1 MRRHNV
7 LFLKSG
13 RGLIRIVVP
22 ITMLCNSKII
32 LRRKKKCL
40 KIERRIIIARN
51 AGIRNR
57 NTAYS
62 QSHQRMPMND
72 LAKYSRFY
80 AVPPVP
86 PPSPS
91 LYHHHHVVVVV
102 LCSVLGRIL
111 NELHSPTWAW
121 YNQRIEIS
129 GVCVWWWPKIFY
141 VD

>member
-91 LYHHHHVVVVV
+91 LYHHRHVVVVV

-111 NELHSPTWAW
+111 NELGLG
-121 YNQRIEIS
+121 IIS
-129 GVCVWWWPKIFY
+129 ELKSAVY
-141 VD
+141 VFGGGQKSFMLTSSR